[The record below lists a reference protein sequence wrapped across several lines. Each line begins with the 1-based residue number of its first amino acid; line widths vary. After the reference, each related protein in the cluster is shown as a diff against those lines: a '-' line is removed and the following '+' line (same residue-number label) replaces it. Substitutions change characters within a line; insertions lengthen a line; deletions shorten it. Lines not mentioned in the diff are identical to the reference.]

1 MIDLLNFGGGDV
13 SDEPNEPRFA
23 DARKFIT
30 AHRTV
35 VLQAVFGPERH
46 LGWYTSPVRVDRGAD
61 YGGVPR
67 SDQLRSTDDDVNAL
81 STRVVVRRD
90 AQVDVTPLH
99 ERRSERVRPDHK
111 FERVLYFVGRF
122 GSVRDSVEKL
132 DLMAEIA
139 ASMEFAQMTFDETLN
154 ERRAAL
160 VGAERVIKLA

>member
-1 MIDLLNFGGGDV
+1 MSV
-13 SDEPNEPRFA
+13 VQNECGR
-23 DARKFIT
+23 IT
-30 AHRTV
+30 
-35 VLQAVFGPERH
+35 
-46 LGWYTSPVRVDRGAD
+46 
-61 YGGVPR
+61 
-67 SDQLRSTDDDVNAL
+67 
-81 STRVVVRRD
+81 
-90 AQVDVTPLH
+90 
-99 ERRSERVRPDHK
+99 K